1 MQEPQPRTHTSV
13 HTAEPVTRHLF
24 TPPEGDRSI
33 RIDLSPLST
42 RHGASQ
48 RLRRSDKRLLWLISG
63 MFRYYP
69 AIPGHGAVVDR
80 LTGWLE
86 GQGCSLGLRPPTL
99 GLRLVG
105 ALPPTLGAF
114 LTLPTLLIT
123 LSESSLGSR
132 VPREALVRSHMGT
145 NSTRGSPEAP
155 QRLNWAVTLALTLAA
170 QAAHG
175 DSPTYNYGKSRPTW
189 TRRDSFL
196 IPDRVVH
203 LL

>member
-1 MQEPQPRTHTSV
+1 MHSGHMQEPQPRTHTSV

-69 AIPGHGAVVDR
+69 AIPGHGAVVDG

-86 GQGCSLGLRPPTL
+86 GQGCSLGLRPATL

-114 LTLPTLLIT
+114 PPLPTLLIT
-123 LSESSLGSR
+123 LSESPLGSR
-132 VPREALVRSHMGT
+132 VRREALVRSHKAPTALIGSSEAQSGR
-145 NSTRGSPEAP
+145 NPRHRGGPWR
-155 QRLNWAVTLALTLAA
+155 RLLNLYQW
-170 QAAHG
+170 QKP
-175 DSPTYNYGKSRPTW
+175 SYMFPRPW
-189 TRRDSFL
+189 
-196 IPDRVVH
+196 
-203 LL
+203 